1 VVRRAAFTLIELI
14 FAIVIISITALS
26 IPMMNSTISN
36 TVKANI
42 LQEAIFAASTQLSE
56 ALSATWD
63 ENSTDPTAPSS
74 YSRVIDHSGN
84 CNALTRLMPGHIAG
98 QPKHRRCVQSAI
110 IAPAYANTGG
120 LESMRHTNQPIFINN
135 VASLS
140 GYKDD
145 YNSTLIV
152 DHNVSFDSVAN
163 NPDLKRI
170 TVTIFDHTG
179 ATVTSLKAYSAN
191 IGEVDYYSE
200 PY

>member
-1 VVRRAAFTLIELI
+1 
-14 FAIVIISITALS
+14 
-26 IPMMNSTISN
+26 MMNSTISD

-84 CNALTRLMPGHIAG
+84 CNAITRLMPGHIAG
-98 QPKHRRCVQSAI
+98 QPKHRRCVQSAAI
-110 IAPAYANTGG
+110 GPTYANTGG
-120 LESMRHTNQPIFINN
+120 LESMAHSSSSIFIGN
-135 VASLS
+135 VDGLT

-145 YNSTLIV
+145 YNSTLV
-152 DHNVSFDSVAN
+152 VANNVLFDGSN

-170 TVTIFDHTG
+170 TVTVLDHTG